1 MHEIWAVVHQER
13 DALIQDLTALKTQQ
27 WTTPSL
33 CPGWDIHAV
42 LAHLVNDAKT
52 TRIGF
57 VSKLIAAGFNFDRIN
72 ASGIARERSTD
83 PNQTMAY
90 FQGVRSRTTSAPAP
104 LAARLVEVFVHGED
118 IRRPLGIDHEYPV
131 TEVATTLRY
140 QAKTSVKLGGGKE
153 RLEGLRLIATDTV
166 FDEGVG
172 KEVHGAA
179 IALLL
184 AASGRPVHTGE
195 LTGPGALLLTGTNR
209 R

>member
-1 MHEIWAVVHQER
+1 MNEIWAVVHQER
-13 DALIQDLTALKTQQ
+13 AALIHDLLALEKQQ

-33 CPGWDIHAV
+33 CPGWDIHTV

-57 VSKLIAAGFNFDRIN
+57 VSKLIAAGFSFDRIN

-83 PNQTMAY
+83 PNQKLAY

-104 LAARLVEVFVHGED
+104 LATRLVEIFVHGED
-118 IRRPLGIDHEYPV
+118 IRRPLGIDHKYPV
-131 TEVATTLRY
+131 AEVATALHY
-140 QAKTSVKLGGGKE
+140 QVKTSVKLGGGKE
-153 RLEGLRLIATDTV
+153 RVEGLRLIATDAD
-166 FDEGVG
+166 FDEGRG

-184 AASGRPVHTGE
+184 AVSGRPVHIRE
-195 LTGPGALLLTGTNR
+195 LTGLGAPSLTGAN
-209 R
+209 

>member
-1 MHEIWAVVHQER
+1 MNEIWAIVHKER
-13 DALIQDLTALKTQQ
+13 DALIQDLKALNTQQ

-33 CPGWDIHAV
+33 GPGWDIHAV
-42 LAHLVNDAKT
+42 LAHRVYDAKT

-57 VSKLIAAGFNFDRIN
+57 VSRMIAAGFDFDRIN
-72 ASGIARERSTD
+72 AAGIARERSTD
-83 PNQTMAY
+83 PTQTLAN

-104 LAARLVEVFVHGED
+104 LVTRLVEVFAHGED

-131 TEVATTLRY
+131 AEVAIALRY

-153 RLEGLRLIATDTV
+153 RLEGLRIIATDTV

-172 KEVHGAA
+172 KEVRGTA

-195 LTGPGALLLTGTNR
+195 LIGPGALSLTGTN
-209 R
+209 

>member
-1 MHEIWAVVHQER
+1 MNEIWVVVHKER
-13 DALIQDLTALKTQQ
+13 DALIQDLLALETQQ

-52 TRIGF
+52 TPIGF
-57 VSKLIAAGFNFDRIN
+57 VSMLIASRFNFDRIN

-83 PNQTMAY
+83 PNQTLAY
-90 FQGVRSRTTSAPAP
+90 FQGVRSRTTSAPAS
-104 LAARLVEVFVHGED
+104 LATRLVEVFVHGED

-131 TEVATTLRY
+131 AAVATALRY

-172 KEVHGAA
+172 KEVHGAT

-184 AASGRPVHTGE
+184 AVSGRPVHTGE
-195 LTGPGALLLTGTNR
+195 LTGPGALSLTETN
-209 R
+209 

>member
-1 MHEIWAVVHQER
+1 MHEIWVVVHKER
-13 DALIQDLTALKTQQ
+13 DALIQDLLALKTQQ

-52 TRIGF
+52 TPIGF
-57 VSKLIAAGFNFDRIN
+57 VSRLIAAGFNFDRIN

-83 PNQTMAY
+83 PDQTLVH
-90 FQGVRSRTTSAPAP
+90 FQNVRSRTTSAPAP
-104 LAARLVEVFVHGED
+104 LATRLVEVFVHGED

-131 TEVATTLRY
+131 AEVATALRY

-184 AASGRPVHTGE
+184 AVSGRPVHTGE
-195 LTGPGALLLTGTNR
+195 LTGPGALSLTRAN
-209 R
+209 

>member
-1 MHEIWAVVHQER
+1 MHEIWTVVHQER
-13 DALIQDLTALKTQQ
+13 DALIQDLAALKTRQ

-42 LAHLVNDAKT
+42 LAHLVDDAKT

-57 VSKLIAAGFNFDRIN
+57 VSRLIAAGFNFDRIN

-83 PNQTMAY
+83 PTQTLTY

-104 LAARLVEVFVHGED
+104 LATRLVEVFVHGED

-131 TEVATTLRY
+131 AAVATALRY

-166 FDEGVG
+166 FEEGVG
-172 KEVHGAA
+172 TEVRGAA

-184 AASGRPVHTGE
+184 AVSGRPVHTGE
-195 LTGPGALLLTGTNR
+195 LTGPGALSLKGTN
-209 R
+209 

>member
-13 DALIQDLTALKTQQ
+13 DALIQDLLALKTQQ

-57 VSKLIAAGFNFDRIN
+57 VSRLIAAGFNFDRVN

-83 PNQTMAY
+83 PNQTLAY
-90 FQGVRSRTTSAPAP
+90 FQGVRSRTTSAPVP
-104 LAARLVEVFVHGED
+104 LATRLVEVFVHGED

-131 TEVATTLRY
+131 AAVATALRY
-140 QAKTSVKLGGGKE
+140 QTKTSVKLGGGKE

-166 FDEGVG
+166 FEEGVG
-172 KEVHGAA
+172 TEVRGAA

-184 AASGRPVHTGE
+184 AVSGRPVHAGE
-195 LTGPGALLLTGTNR
+195 LTGPGALSLKGAN
-209 R
+209 

>member
-1 MHEIWAVVHQER
+1 MNEIWAVVHKER
-13 DALIQDLTALKTQQ
+13 DALIQDLKALNTQQ

-42 LAHLVNDAKT
+42 LAHLVYDAKT

-57 VSKLIAAGFNFDRIN
+57 VSRMIAAGFDFDRIN
-72 ASGIARERSTD
+72 AAGIARERSTD
-83 PNQTMAY
+83 PTQTLAN

-104 LAARLVEVFVHGED
+104 LVTRLVEVFVHGED

-131 TEVATTLRY
+131 AEVATALRY

-172 KEVHGAA
+172 KEVHGTAL
-179 IALLL
+179 ALLL

-195 LTGPGALLLTGTNR
+195 LMGPGALSLTGTN
-209 R
+209 

>member
-1 MHEIWAVVHQER
+1 MNEIWVVVHKER
-13 DALIQDLTALKTQQ
+13 DALIQDLLALKTQQ

-57 VSKLIAAGFNFDRIN
+57 VSRMIAAGFDFDRIN

-83 PNQTMAY
+83 PTQTLAY

-104 LAARLVEVFVHGED
+104 LATRLVEVFVHGED

-131 TEVATTLRY
+131 TAVATALRY

-172 KEVHGAA
+172 KEVRGAA

-184 AASGRPVHTGE
+184 AVSGRPVHTGE
-195 LTGPGALLLTGTNR
+195 LTGPGTLSLTETN
-209 R
+209 

>member
-1 MHEIWAVVHQER
+1 MNEMWAVVHKER
-13 DALIQDLTALKTQQ
+13 DALIQDLTALNTQQ
-27 WTTPSL
+27 WTMPSL

-42 LAHLVNDAKT
+42 LAHLVYDAKT

-57 VSKLIAAGFNFDRIN
+57 VSRMIAAGFDFDRIN
-72 ASGIARERSTD
+72 AAGIARERSTD
-83 PNQTMAY
+83 PTQTLAN

-104 LAARLVEVFVHGED
+104 LVTRLVEVFVHGED

-131 TEVATTLRY
+131 AEVATALRY

-172 KEVHGAA
+172 KEVHGTAL
-179 IALLL
+179 ALLL

-195 LTGPGALLLTGTNR
+195 LMGPGALSLTGTN
-209 R
+209 

>member
-1 MHEIWAVVHQER
+1 MNEIWAVVHQER
-13 DALIQDLTALKTQQ
+13 EALIQDLTALKTQQ

-33 CPGWDIHAV
+33 CPGWGIHDV

-52 TRIGF
+52 TRINF
-57 VSKLIAAGFNFDRIN
+57 VSRLITAGFNFDRSN

-83 PNQTMAY
+83 PNQTLAC

-104 LAARLVEVFVHGED
+104 LATRLVEVFVHGED

-131 TEVATTLRY
+131 AAVATALRY
-140 QAKTSVKLGGGKE
+140 QAKSSVKLGGGKE
-153 RLEGLRLIATDTV
+153 RLDGLRLIATDTV

-172 KEVHGAA
+172 KEVRGAA

-184 AASGRPVHTGE
+184 AVSGRPVHTGE
-195 LTGPGALLLTGTNR
+195 ITGPGALSLTGG
-209 R
+209 

>member
-1 MHEIWAVVHQER
+1 MNEIWAVVHQER

-57 VSKLIAAGFNFDRIN
+57 VSKLIAGGFNFDRVN

-83 PNQTMAY
+83 PNQTLAY

-104 LAARLVEVFVHGED
+104 LATRLVEVFVHGED

-131 TEVATTLRY
+131 AEVATTLRY
-140 QAKTSVKLGGGKE
+140 QAKTSVKLGGGQ
-153 RLEGLRLIATDTV
+153 EGTPGGATP
-166 FDEGVG
+166 
-172 KEVHGAA
+172 H
-179 IALLL
+179 
-184 AASGRPVHTGE
+184 R
-195 LTGPGALLLTGTNR
+195 NR
-209 R
+209 YGL

>member
-1 MHEIWAVVHQER
+1 MHEIWAVVHKER
-13 DALIQDLTALKTQQ
+13 DALIQDLKALNTQQ

-42 LAHLVNDAKT
+42 LAHLVDDAKT
-52 TRIGF
+52 TPIGF
-57 VSKLIAAGFNFDRIN
+57 VSRLMASRFNFDRIN

-83 PNQTMAY
+83 PDQTPVD
-90 FQGVRSRTTSAPAP
+90 FQNVRSRTTSAPAP
-104 LAARLVEVFVHGED
+104 LATRLVEVFVHGED

-131 TEVATTLRY
+131 AEVATALRY
-140 QAKTSVKLGGGKE
+140 QAKTSLKLGGGKE

-172 KEVHGAA
+172 KEVRGAA

-184 AASGRPVHTGE
+184 AVSGRPVHTGE
-195 LTGPGALLLTGTNR
+195 LTGPGALSLTETN
-209 R
+209 

>member
-1 MHEIWAVVHQER
+1 MNEIWVVVHKER
-13 DALIQDLTALKTQQ
+13 DALIQDLLALKTQQ

-57 VSKLIAAGFNFDRIN
+57 VSRMIAAGFDFDRIN

-83 PNQTMAY
+83 PNQTLAY

-104 LAARLVEVFVHGED
+104 LATRLVEVFVHGED

-131 TEVATTLRY
+131 TAVATALRY

-172 KEVHGAA
+172 KEVRGAA

-184 AASGRPVHTGE
+184 AVSGRPVRTGE
-195 LTGPGALLLTGTNR
+195 LTGPGALSLTETN
-209 R
+209 